1 MFAKLGMLSAI
12 SLLYASSAMADLSGA
27 KGILKNIDSAV
38 NDAVTKATRLFE
50 ENQGAKMSSSFS
62 VLKDGQNPY
71 LQVLRITPGY
81 KVEIKLAS
89 ASKKGD
95 GYTVPVAKGLLGMDI
110 VLIPVYQSGDEKISS
125 WECVTN
131 ADRNIQE
138 FIGATAKEYSASYI
152 REATSNTYL
161 SLCTYMNKDLVSSS
175 GSSSSSSSNSN
186 SPGNS
191 GNSNGNSGNNNGK
204 GNSESE
210 GEDN

>member
-1 MFAKLGMLSAI
+1 
-12 SLLYASSAMADLSGA
+12 
-27 KGILKNIDSAV
+27 
-38 NDAVTKATRLFE
+38 
-50 ENQGAKMSSSFS
+50 
-62 VLKDGQNPY
+62 
-71 LQVLRITPGY
+71 
-81 KVEIKLAS
+81 
-89 ASKKGD
+89 
-95 GYTVPVAKGLLGMDI
+95 MDI

-161 SLCTYMNKDLVSSS
+161 SLCTYMNKDLVNGSS
-175 GSSSSSSSNSN
+175 GSSNSSNSS

-204 GNSESE
+204 GKSESE
-210 GEDN
+210 REDN